1 MEALNKLAAEAA
13 PEELKVVLG
22 WLFDSRRLRI
32 SLPDNKAIAWTKEI
46 EEMLEAGR
54 ASAKRLEKNI
64 GRYVNISQIIP
75 MIHHFFLNRLQCL
88 QRRAT
93 KRRGAIKLNKEC
105 IADLEFLK
113 RTIELA
119 NKGMSMHMI
128 AYCLPE
134 RIYINERR
142 RFRMAFQTGKGLAL

>member
-1 MEALNKLAAEAA
+1 
-13 PEELKVVLG
+13 
-22 WLFDSRRLRI
+22 
-32 SLPDNKAIAWTKEI
+32 
-46 EEMLEAGR
+46 MLEAGR

-75 MIHHFFLNRLQCL
+75 MIHHFLNRLRRL

-93 KRRGAIKLNKEC
+93 KRRGAKKLNKEC